1 MMKNDSMA
9 DVTIKR
15 FFKGDRYLWGLIA
28 FFMLLSLLSVYS
40 SSVSVAYS
48 SHHGNTF
55 YFLRTQFIMLMLG
68 LLIIVVT
75 HWIPYIKYMQFATIG
90 LVVAVLLLVVTLF
103 AGVSINQATRWLEIP
118 VIGLRLQTSD
128 LAKVALV
135 IYLARGLTVYQHEL
149 NNFSVVTMKLVV
161 PVGIVCVLIMSE
173 NLSTAVMIFMISMI
187 ILFIGRI
194 PVRFILAYVGLGLAG
209 VILFASLLLVVKKD
223 DNRVQVWKNR
233 IEAYFSAESSPD
245 ADYQVNQAKIA
256 ISTGKIFGK
265 LPGKSTQR
273 NLLPQ
278 SNSDFIFAIIVE
290 EYGLFG
296 AIIVIMAYLA
306 LMYRGVQIARKCDYA
321 FPALMVLGLT
331 VMIVFQAFLNML
343 VAVGLF
349 PVTGQTLPMISWGR
363 TSVIVISF
371 ALGAILSVSRVMNAR
386 ERHEKLSEE
395 EQTDR
400 IPV

>member
-1 MMKNDSMA
+1 MA

-15 FFKGDRYLWGLIA
+15 FFRGDRYLWGLIA

-40 SSVSVAYS
+40 SSVGVAYKS
-48 SHHGNTF
+48 FGGNTF

-90 LVVAVLLLVVTLF
+90 LVVAVLLLVITLF
-103 AGVSINQATRWLEIP
+103 AGVSINEATRWLEIP

-135 IYLARGLTVYQHEL
+135 IYLARGLTVYQQEL
-149 NNFSVVTMKLVV
+149 NNFSVVTMKLLV
-161 PVGIVCVLIMSE
+161 PVAIVCVLIMSE
-173 NLSTAVMIFMISMI
+173 NLSTAVMIFGISMI
-187 ILFIGRI
+187 ILYIGRV
-194 PVRFILAYVGLGLAG
+194 PFRFLLTYAGIGLAG
-209 VILFASLLLVVKKD
+209 VILFASLLLVFKKD

-233 IEAYFSAESSPD
+233 IEAHFGGESNPD
-245 ADYQVNQAKIA
+245 ADYQANQAKIA
-256 ISTGKIFGK
+256 ISTGKLFGK

-296 AIIVIMAYLA
+296 AVILIMAYLA

-363 TSVIVISF
+363 TSVMVISF

-386 ERHEKLSEE
+386 ERQEKLSEV
-395 EQTDR
+395 EQTDK
-400 IPV
+400 IVA

>member
-1 MMKNDSMA
+1 MA
-9 DVTIKR
+9 GVTIKR

-28 FFMLLSLLSVYS
+28 IFMVISLLSVYS
-40 SSVSVAYS
+40 SSVGVAYS

-90 LVVAVLLLVVTLF
+90 LGVSIILLIITLF
-103 AGVSINQATRWLEIP
+103 AGVSINEATRWLEIP
-118 VIGLRLQTSD
+118 GIGLRLQTSD
-128 LAKVALV
+128 IAKVALI
-135 IYLARGLTVYQHEL
+135 IYLARGLTIYQHEL
-149 NNFSVVTMKLVV
+149 KNFRVVTMRLMA
-161 PVGIVCVLIMSE
+161 PVATVCLLIMSE

-187 ILFIGRI
+187 ILFIGRV
-194 PVRFILAYVGLGLAG
+194 PVRFLLAYAGLGLVAI
-209 VILFASLLLVVKKD
+209 VLFASLLLMFKKD
-223 DNRVQVWKNR
+223 NNRVEVWKDR
-233 IEAYFSAESSPD
+233 IEAYFSGESTPD
-245 ADYQVNQAKIA
+245 ADYQANQAKIA

-273 NLLPQ
+273 NMLPQ

-296 AIIVIMAYLA
+296 AIIVIMSYLA
-306 LMYRGVQIARKCDYA
+306 LMFRGIQIARKCDYA

-371 ALGAILSVSRVMNAR
+371 SLGAILSVSRVMNAR
-386 ERHEKLSEE
+386 ERREMLSDI
-395 EQTDR
+395 EQTDTNAA
-400 IPV
+400 

>member
-1 MMKNDSMA
+1 MA
-9 DVTIKR
+9 DVTVKR
-15 FFKGDRYLWGLIA
+15 FFRGDRYLWGLIA
-28 FFMLLSLLSVYS
+28 LFMLISLLSVYS

-75 HWIPYIKYMQFATIG
+75 HWIPYIKYMQFAAIG
-90 LVVAVLLLVVTLF
+90 LVVSVILLGITLV
-103 AGVSINQATRWLEIP
+103 AGVSINEATRWLEIP

-128 LAKVALV
+128 IAKVALV
-135 IYLARGLTVYQHEL
+135 IYLARGLTIYQHEL
-149 NNFSVVTMKLVV
+149 NNFRTVTMRLVV
-161 PVGIVCVLIMSE
+161 PVAIVCVLIMPE

-187 ILFIGRI
+187 ILFIGRV
-194 PVRFILAYVGLGLAG
+194 PFKFLLAYAGMGLAG
-209 VILFASLLLVVKKD
+209 VVLMATVLLIFRKD

-233 IEAYFSAESSPD
+233 VETYFSGESSPD
-245 ADYQVNQAKIA
+245 ADYQSNQAKIA
-256 ISTGKIFGK
+256 ISTGKLFGK
-265 LPGKSTQR
+265 LPGGSTQR
-273 NLLPQ
+273 NMLPQ

-296 AIIVIMAYLA
+296 AIIVILSYLA
-306 LMYRGVQIARKCDYA
+306 LMFRGIQIARKCDYA

-363 TSVIVISF
+363 TSVLVISF
-371 ALGAILSVSRVMNAR
+371 SLGAILSVSRVMNMR
-386 ERHEKLSEE
+386 ERKEKLSEI
-395 EQTDR
+395 EQTDK
-400 IPV
+400 IPA

>member
-1 MMKNDSMA
+1 MA

-55 YFLRTQFIMLMLG
+55 YFLRSQFIMLMLG

-75 HWIPYIKYMQFATIG
+75 HWIPYIRYMQFATIG
-90 LVVAVLLLVVTLF
+90 LVVAILLLVITLF

-386 ERHEKLSEE
+386 ERQERLSEE
-395 EQTDR
+395 EQTDK
-400 IPV
+400 IPA

>member
-1 MMKNDSMA
+1 MA
-9 DVTIKR
+9 GVTIKR

-28 FFMLLSLLSVYS
+28 IFMVISLLSVYS
-40 SSVSVAYS
+40 SSVGVAYS

-90 LVVAVLLLVVTLF
+90 LGVSIILLIITLF
-103 AGVSINQATRWLEIP
+103 AGVSINEATRWLEIP
-118 VIGLRLQTSD
+118 GIGLRLQTSD
-128 LAKVALV
+128 IAKVALI
-135 IYLARGLTVYQHEL
+135 IYLARGLTIYQHEL
-149 NNFSVVTMKLVV
+149 KNFRVVTMRLMA
-161 PVGIVCVLIMSE
+161 PVATVCLLIMSE

-187 ILFIGRI
+187 ILFIGRV
-194 PVRFILAYVGLGLAG
+194 PVRFLLAYAGLGLAA
-209 VILFASLLLVVKKD
+209 VVLFASLLLMFKKD
-223 DNRVQVWKNR
+223 NNRVEVWKDR
-233 IEAYFSAESSPD
+233 IEAYFSGESTPD
-245 ADYQVNQAKIA
+245 ADYQANQAKIA

-273 NLLPQ
+273 NMLPQ

-296 AIIVIMAYLA
+296 AIIVIMSYLA
-306 LMYRGVQIARKCDYA
+306 LMFRGIQIARKCDYA

-371 ALGAILSVSRVMNAR
+371 SLGAILSVSRVMNAR
-386 ERHEKLSEE
+386 ERREMLSDI
-395 EQTDR
+395 EQTDTNAA
-400 IPV
+400 

>member
-1 MMKNDSMA
+1 MA
-9 DVTIKR
+9 GVTIKR
-15 FFKGDRYLWGLIA
+15 FFRGDRYLWGLIA
-28 FFMLLSLLSVYS
+28 IFMVISLLSVYS
-40 SSVSVAYS
+40 SSVGVAYS

-90 LVVAVLLLVVTLF
+90 LGVSIILLIITLF
-103 AGVSINQATRWLEIP
+103 AGVSINEATRWLEIP
-118 VIGLRLQTSD
+118 GIGLRLQTSD
-128 LAKVALV
+128 IAKVALI
-135 IYLARGLTVYQHEL
+135 IYLARGLTIYQHEL
-149 NNFSVVTMKLVV
+149 KNFRVVTMRLMA
-161 PVGIVCVLIMSE
+161 PVATVCLLIMSE

-187 ILFIGRI
+187 ILFIGRV
-194 PVRFILAYVGLGLAG
+194 PVRFLLAYAGLGLAA
-209 VILFASLLLVVKKD
+209 VVLFASLLLMFKKD
-223 DNRVQVWKNR
+223 NNRVEVWKDR
-233 IEAYFSAESSPD
+233 IEAYFSGESTPD
-245 ADYQVNQAKIA
+245 ADYQANQAKIA

-273 NLLPQ
+273 NMLPQ

-296 AIIVIMAYLA
+296 AIIVIMSYLA
-306 LMYRGVQIARKCDYA
+306 LMFRGIQIARKCDYA

-371 ALGAILSVSRVMNAR
+371 SLGAILSVSRVMNAR
-386 ERHEKLSEE
+386 ERREMLSDI
-395 EQTDR
+395 EQTDTNAA
-400 IPV
+400 

>member
-1 MMKNDSMA
+1 MA

-15 FFKGDRYLWGLIA
+15 FFRGDRYLWGLIA

-40 SSVSVAYS
+40 SSVGVAYS

-90 LVVAVLLLVVTLF
+90 LVVAVILLVITLF
-103 AGVSINQATRWLEIP
+103 AGVSINEATRWLEIP
-118 VIGLRLQTSD
+118 GIGLRLQTSD

-135 IYLARGLTVYQHEL
+135 IYLARGLTVYQHDL

-173 NLSTAVMIFMISMI
+173 NLSTAAMIFMISMI
-187 ILFIGRI
+187 ILFIGRVPI
-194 PVRFILAYVGLGLAG
+194 RFLLTYAGLGLAG
-209 VILFASLLLVVKKD
+209 VILFASLLLVFKKE

-233 IEAYFSAESSPD
+233 IEAYFSGESSPD
-245 ADYQVNQAKIA
+245 ADYQANQAKIA
-256 ISTGKIFGK
+256 ISTGKLFGK

-296 AIIVIMAYLA
+296 ALIVIMAYLA
-306 LMYRGVQIARKCDYA
+306 LMFRGVQIARKCDYA

-331 VMIVFQAFLNML
+331 IMIVFQAFLNML

-363 TSVIVISF
+363 TSVMVISF
-371 ALGAILSVSRVMNAR
+371 SLGAILSVSRVMNAR
-386 ERHEKLSEE
+386 ERQEKLSDV
-395 EQTDR
+395 EQTDK
-400 IPV
+400 VMA

>member
-1 MMKNDSMA
+1 MA

-15 FFKGDRYLWGLIA
+15 FFRGDRYLWGLIA

-40 SSVSVAYS
+40 SSVGVAYS

-68 LLIIVVT
+68 LLIIIVT

-90 LVVAVLLLVVTLF
+90 LIVAVILLVITLF
-103 AGVSINQATRWLEIP
+103 AGVSINEATRWLEIP

-135 IYLARGLTVYQHEL
+135 IYLARGLTVYQHDL
-149 NNFSVVTMKLVV
+149 NNFSVVTMKLVA

-173 NLSTAVMIFMISMI
+173 NLSTAAMIFMISMI
-187 ILFIGRI
+187 ILYIGRV
-194 PVRFILAYVGLGLAG
+194 PFRFLLTYAGMGLAG
-209 VILFASLLLVVKKD
+209 VILFASLLLVFKKD

-233 IEAYFSAESSPD
+233 IEAYFSGESSPD
-245 ADYQVNQAKIA
+245 ADYQANQAKIA
-256 ISTGKIFGK
+256 ISTGKLFGK

-296 AIIVIMAYLA
+296 AVIVIMAYLA
-306 LMYRGVQIARKCDYA
+306 LMFRGVQIARKCDYA

-331 VMIVFQAFLNML
+331 IMIVFQAFLNML

-363 TSVIVISF
+363 TSVMVISF
-371 ALGAILSVSRVMNAR
+371 SLGAILSVSRVMNAR
-386 ERHEKLSEE
+386 ERQEKLSDV
-395 EQTDR
+395 EQTDK
-400 IPV
+400 IPT

>member
-1 MMKNDSMA
+1 MA
-9 DVTIKR
+9 DVTVRR
-15 FFKGDRYLWGLIA
+15 FFRGDRYLWGLIA

-40 SSVSVAYS
+40 SSVGVAYS

-90 LVVAVLLLVVTLF
+90 LVVAIALLVVTLF
-103 AGVSINQATRWLEIP
+103 AGVSINSATRWLEIP

-161 PVGIVCVLIMSE
+161 PIGIVCVLIMSE
-173 NLSTAVMIFMISMI
+173 NLSTAVMIFGISMI
-187 ILFIGRI
+187 ILYIGRV
-194 PVRFILAYVGLGLAG
+194 PFKFLLTYAGLGLAA
-209 VILFASLLLVVKKD
+209 VILFASLLLIFKKD

-233 IEAYFSAESSPD
+233 IETYFSGESNPD
-245 ADYQVNQAKIA
+245 ADYQANQAKIA
-256 ISTGKIFGK
+256 ISTGKLFGK
-265 LPGKSTQR
+265 MPGKSTQR

-296 AIIVIMAYLA
+296 AVIVIMAYLA
-306 LMYRGVQIARKCDYA
+306 LMFRGVQIARKCDYA

-363 TSVIVISF
+363 TSVMVISF
-371 ALGAILSVSRVMNAR
+371 SLGAILSVSRVMNMR
-386 ERHEKLSEE
+386 ERKEKLSEI

-400 IPV
+400 VPA

>member
-1 MMKNDSMA
+1 MA

-15 FFKGDRYLWGLIA
+15 FFRGDRYLWGLIA

-90 LVVAVLLLVVTLF
+90 LVVAILLLVITLF
-103 AGVSINQATRWLEIP
+103 AGVSINEATRWLEIP

-135 IYLARGLTVYQHEL
+135 IYLARGLTVYQQEL
-149 NNFSVVTMKLVV
+149 NNFSVVTMKLLV
-161 PVGIVCVLIMSE
+161 PVAIVCVLIMSE
-173 NLSTAVMIFMISMI
+173 NLSTAVMIFGISMI
-187 ILFIGRI
+187 ILYIGRV
-194 PVRFILAYVGLGLAG
+194 PFRFLLTYAGLGLAG
-209 VILFASLLLVVKKD
+209 VILFASLLLIFKKD

-233 IEAYFSAESSPD
+233 IEAHFGGKSNPD
-245 ADYQVNQAKIA
+245 ADYQANQAKIA
-256 ISTGKIFGK
+256 ISTGKLFGK

-296 AIIVIMAYLA
+296 AVILIMAYLA

-363 TSVIVISF
+363 TSVMVISF

-386 ERHEKLSEE
+386 ERQEKLSEV
-395 EQTDR
+395 EQTDK
-400 IPV
+400 IVA

>member
-1 MMKNDSMA
+1 MA

-15 FFKGDRYLWGLIA
+15 FFRGDRYLWGLIA

-40 SSVSVAYS
+40 SSVGVAYS

-68 LLIIVVT
+68 LLIIIVT

-90 LVVAVLLLVVTLF
+90 LVVAVILLVITLF
-103 AGVSINQATRWLEIP
+103 AGVSINEATRWLEIP

-135 IYLARGLTVYQHEL
+135 IYLARGLTVYQHDL
-149 NNFSVVTMKLVV
+149 NNFSVVTMKLVA

-173 NLSTAVMIFMISMI
+173 NLSTAAMIFMISMI
-187 ILFIGRI
+187 ILYIGRV
-194 PVRFILAYVGLGLAG
+194 PFRFLLTYAGMGLAG
-209 VILFASLLLVVKKD
+209 VILFASLLLVFKKD

-233 IEAYFSAESSPD
+233 IEAYFSGESSPD
-245 ADYQVNQAKIA
+245 ADYQANQAKIA
-256 ISTGKIFGK
+256 ISTGKLFGK

-296 AIIVIMAYLA
+296 AVIVIMAYLA
-306 LMYRGVQIARKCDYA
+306 LMFRGVQIARKCDYA

-331 VMIVFQAFLNML
+331 IMIVFQAFLNML

-363 TSVIVISF
+363 TSVMVISF
-371 ALGAILSVSRVMNAR
+371 SLGAILSVSRVMNAR
-386 ERHEKLSEE
+386 ERQEKLSDV
-395 EQTDR
+395 EQTDK
-400 IPV
+400 IPA

>member
-1 MMKNDSMA
+1 MSE
-9 DVTIKR
+9 VTIKR
-15 FFKGDRYLWGLIA
+15 FFRGDRYLWGLIA

-40 SSVSVAYS
+40 SSVGVAYKS
-48 SHHGNTF
+48 YHGNTF

-90 LVVAVLLLVVTLF
+90 LVVAVLLLVITLF
-103 AGVSINQATRWLEIP
+103 AGVSINEATRWLEIP

-149 NNFSVVTMKLVV
+149 NNFSVVTVKLLA
-161 PVGIVCVLIMSE
+161 PIGIVCVLIMSE

-187 ILFIGRI
+187 ILYIGRV
-194 PVRFILAYVGLGLAG
+194 PFKFLLTYAGLGLAG
-209 VILFASLLLVVKKD
+209 VILFASLLLIFKKD

-233 IEAYFSAESSPD
+233 IEAYFSGESSPD
-245 ADYQVNQAKIA
+245 ADYQANQAKIA
-256 ISTGKIFGK
+256 ISTGKLFGK

-331 VMIVFQAFLNML
+331 IMIVFQAFLNML

-363 TSVIVISF
+363 TSVMVISF

-386 ERHEKLSEE
+386 ERQEKLSEV

-400 IPV
+400 VVA

>member
-1 MMKNDSMA
+1 MA

-15 FFKGDRYLWGLIA
+15 FFRGDRYLWGLIA

-40 SSVSVAYS
+40 SSVGVAYS

-90 LVVAVLLLVVTLF
+90 LVVAIVLLVVTLF
-103 AGVSINQATRWLEIP
+103 AGVSINSATRWLEIP
-118 VIGLRLQTSD
+118 IIGLRLQTSD

-149 NNFSVVTMKLVV
+149 NNFSVVTMQLVV
-161 PVGIVCVLIMSE
+161 PVAVVCVLIMSE
-173 NLSTAVMIFMISMI
+173 NLSTAVMIFGISMV
-187 ILFIGRI
+187 ILYIGRV
-194 PVRFILAYVGLGLAG
+194 PFKFLLTYAGMGLAA
-209 VILFASLLLVVKKD
+209 VILFASLLLVLKKN
-223 DNRVQVWKNR
+223 DNRVQVWKDR
-233 IEAYFSAESSPD
+233 IETYFSGESTPD
-245 ADYQVNQAKIA
+245 ADYQSNQAKIA
-256 ISTGKIFGK
+256 ISTGKLFGK

-306 LMYRGVQIARKCDYA
+306 LMFRGVQIARKCDYA

-363 TSVIVISF
+363 TSVLVISF
-371 ALGAILSVSRVMNAR
+371 SLGAILSVSRVMNMR
-386 ERHEKLSEE
+386 ERQEKLSEI
-395 EQTDR
+395 EQTDKV
-400 IPV
+400 PV

>member
-1 MMKNDSMA
+1 MA
-9 DVTIKR
+9 EVTIKR
-15 FFKGDRYLWGLIA
+15 FFRGDRYLWGLIA

-40 SSVSVAYS
+40 SSVGVAYKS
-48 SHHGNTF
+48 YHGNTF

-90 LVVAVLLLVVTLF
+90 LVVAVLLLVITLF
-103 AGVSINQATRWLEIP
+103 AGVSINEATRWLEIP

-149 NNFSVVTMKLVV
+149 NNFGVVTMKLVA
-161 PVGIVCVLIMSE
+161 PIGIVCVLIMSE

-187 ILFIGRI
+187 ILYIGRVPI
-194 PVRFILAYVGLGLAG
+194 KFLLTYAGMGLAG
-209 VILFASLLLVVKKD
+209 VILFASLLLVFKKD

-233 IEAYFSAESSPD
+233 IEAYFSGESSPD
-245 ADYQVNQAKIA
+245 ADYQANQAKIA
-256 ISTGKIFGK
+256 ISTGKLFGK

-363 TSVIVISF
+363 TSVMVISF

-386 ERHEKLSEE
+386 ERQEKLSDV
-395 EQTDR
+395 EQTDK
-400 IPV
+400 VVA

>member
-1 MMKNDSMA
+1 MA
-9 DVTIKR
+9 DVTVRR
-15 FFKGDRYLWGLIA
+15 FFRGDRYLWGLIA

-40 SSVSVAYS
+40 SSVGVAYS
-48 SHHGNTF
+48 YHHGNTF

-90 LVVAVLLLVVTLF
+90 LVVAIALLVVTLF
-103 AGVSINQATRWLEIP
+103 AGVSINSATRWLEIP
-118 VIGLRLQTSD
+118 IIGMRLQTSD

-161 PVGIVCVLIMSE
+161 PIGIVCVLIMSE
-173 NLSTAVMIFMISMI
+173 NLSTAVMIFGISMI
-187 ILFIGRI
+187 ILYIGRV
-194 PVRFILAYVGLGLAG
+194 PLKFLLTYAGLGLAA
-209 VILFASLLLVVKKD
+209 VILFASLLLVFKKD

-233 IEAYFSAESSPD
+233 IEAYFSGESNPD
-245 ADYQVNQAKIA
+245 ADYQANQAKIA

-306 LMYRGVQIARKCDYA
+306 LMFRGVQIARKCDYA

-363 TSVIVISF
+363 TSVMVISF
-371 ALGAILSVSRVMNAR
+371 SLGAILSVSRVMNMR
-386 ERHEKLSEE
+386 ERKEKLSDI

-400 IPV
+400 IPA

>member
-1 MMKNDSMA
+1 MA

-15 FFKGDRYLWGLIA
+15 FFRGDRYLWGLIA

-90 LVVAVLLLVVTLF
+90 LVVAVLLLLVTLF
-103 AGVSINQATRWLEIP
+103 AGVSINSATRWLEIP

-161 PVGIVCVLIMSE
+161 PIGIVCVLIMSE

-187 ILFIGRI
+187 ILFIGRVPI
-194 PVRFILAYVGLGLAG
+194 KFLLTYAGLGLAG
-209 VILFASLLLVVKKD
+209 VILFASLLLIFKKD

-233 IEAYFSAESSPD
+233 IEAFFSGESSPD
-245 ADYQVNQAKIA
+245 ADYQANQAKIA

-296 AIIVIMAYLA
+296 AVIVIMAYLA

-363 TSVIVISF
+363 TSVMVISF

-386 ERHEKLSEE
+386 ERQERLSEV
-395 EQTDR
+395 EQTDKV
-400 IPV
+400 PV

>member
-1 MMKNDSMA
+1 MA

-15 FFKGDRYLWGLIA
+15 FFRGDRYLWGLIA

-103 AGVSINQATRWLEIP
+103 AGVSINSATRWLEIP

-161 PVGIVCVLIMSE
+161 PIGIVCVLIMSE

-187 ILFIGRI
+187 ILYIGRV
-194 PVRFILAYVGLGLAG
+194 PFKFLLTYAGLGLAA
-209 VILFASLLLVVKKD
+209 VILFASLLLVFKKD

-233 IEAYFSAESSPD
+233 IEAYFSGESSPD
-245 ADYQVNQAKIA
+245 ADYQANQAKIA

-296 AIIVIMAYLA
+296 AVVVIMAYLA

-363 TSVIVISF
+363 TSVMVISF

-386 ERHEKLSEE
+386 ERQEKLSEV
-395 EQTDR
+395 EQTDK

>member
-1 MMKNDSMA
+1 MA
-9 DVTIKR
+9 EVTIKR
-15 FFKGDRYLWGLIA
+15 FFRGDRYLWGLIA

-40 SSVSVAYS
+40 SSVGVAYKS
-48 SHHGNTF
+48 FDGNTF

-90 LVVAVLLLVVTLF
+90 LVVAILLLVITLF
-103 AGVSINQATRWLEIP
+103 AGVSINEATRWLEIP

-135 IYLARGLTVYQHEL
+135 IYLARGLTVYQNEL
-149 NNFSVVTMKLVV
+149 NNFSVVTMKLLV
-161 PVGIVCVLIMSE
+161 PVAIVCVLIMSE
-173 NLSTAVMIFMISMI
+173 NLSTAVMIFGISMI
-187 ILFIGRI
+187 ILYIGRV
-194 PVRFILAYVGLGLAG
+194 PFKFLLTYAGLGLAG
-209 VILFASLLLVVKKD
+209 VILFASLLLIFKKD

-233 IEAYFSAESSPD
+233 IETYFSSESSPD
-245 ADYQVNQAKIA
+245 ADYQANQAKIA
-256 ISTGKIFGK
+256 ISTGKLFGK

-278 SNSDFIFAIIVE
+278 SESDFIFAIIVE

-296 AIIVIMAYLA
+296 AVILIMAYLA

-363 TSVIVISF
+363 TSVMVISF

-386 ERHEKLSEE
+386 ERQEKLSEV
-395 EQTDR
+395 EQTDK
-400 IPV
+400 VVA

>member
-1 MMKNDSMA
+1 MA

-15 FFKGDRYLWGLIA
+15 FFRGDRYLWGLIA
-28 FFMLLSLLSVYS
+28 LFMLISLLSVYS

-75 HWIPYIKYMQFATIG
+75 HWIPYIKYMQFAAIG
-90 LVVAVLLLVVTLF
+90 LVVSVILLGITLV
-103 AGVSINQATRWLEIP
+103 AGVSINEATRWLEIP

-128 LAKVALV
+128 IAKVALV
-135 IYLARGLTVYQHEL
+135 IYLARGLTIYQQEL
-149 NNFSVVTMKLVV
+149 NNFRTVTMRLVV
-161 PVGIVCVLIMSE
+161 PVAIVCVLIMPE
-173 NLSTAVMIFMISMI
+173 NLSTAFMIFMISMI
-187 ILFIGRI
+187 ILFIGRV
-194 PVRFILAYVGLGLAG
+194 PFKFLLAYAGMGLAG
-209 VILFASLLLVVKKD
+209 VVLMATVLLIFRKD

-233 IEAYFSAESSPD
+233 VETYFSGESSPD
-245 ADYQVNQAKIA
+245 ADYQSNQAKIA
-256 ISTGKIFGK
+256 ISTGKLFGK
-265 LPGKSTQR
+265 LPGGSTQR
-273 NLLPQ
+273 NMLPQ

-296 AIIVIMAYLA
+296 AIIVILSYLA
-306 LMYRGVQIARKCDYA
+306 LMFRGIQIARKCDYA

-363 TSVIVISF
+363 TSVLVISF
-371 ALGAILSVSRVMNAR
+371 SLGAILSVSRVMNMR
-386 ERHEKLSEE
+386 ERKEKLSGI
-395 EQTDR
+395 EQTDE
-400 IPV
+400 IPA

>member
-1 MMKNDSMA
+1 
-9 DVTIKR
+9 
-15 FFKGDRYLWGLIA
+15 
-28 FFMLLSLLSVYS
+28 
-40 SSVSVAYS
+40 
-48 SHHGNTF
+48 
-55 YFLRTQFIMLMLG
+55 
-68 LLIIVVT
+68 
-75 HWIPYIKYMQFATIG
+75 
-90 LVVAVLLLVVTLF
+90 
-103 AGVSINQATRWLEIP
+103 
-118 VIGLRLQTSD
+118 
-128 LAKVALV
+128 
-135 IYLARGLTVYQHEL
+135 
-149 NNFSVVTMKLVV
+149 VVTMKLVA

-187 ILFIGRI
+187 ILYIGRVPI
-194 PVRFILAYVGLGLAG
+194 KFLLTYAGLGLAA
-209 VILFASLLLVVKKD
+209 VILFASLLLVFKKD

-233 IEAYFSAESSPD
+233 IEAYFSGESSPD
-245 ADYQVNQAKIA
+245 ADYQANQAKIA

-296 AIIVIMAYLA
+296 AVIVIMAYLA

-363 TSVIVISF
+363 TSVMVISF

-386 ERHEKLSEE
+386 ERQEKLSEV
-395 EQTDR
+395 EQTDKV
-400 IPV
+400 PV

>member
-1 MMKNDSMA
+1 MA
-9 DVTIKR
+9 QVTVKR
-15 FFKGDRYLWGLIA
+15 FFRGDRYLWGIIA
-28 FFMLLSLLSVYS
+28 LFMLISLLSVYS
-40 SSVSVAYS
+40 SSVSVAYA
-48 SHHGNTF
+48 SHQGNTF

-75 HWIPYIKYMQFATIG
+75 HWIPYIKYMQFAAIG
-90 LVVAVLLLVVTLF
+90 LGASIILLVITLF
-103 AGVSINQATRWLEIP
+103 AGVSINEATRWLEIP

-128 LAKVALV
+128 IAKVALV

-149 NNFSVVTMKLVV
+149 NNFRTVTLKLVL
-161 PVGIVCVLIMSE
+161 PVAAVCGLIMSE

-187 ILFIGRI
+187 ILFIGRVPI
-194 PVRFILAYVGLGLAG
+194 KFLLAYAGIGLAA
-209 VILFASLLLVVKKD
+209 VVLFAALLLVFKKN

-233 IEAYFSAESSPD
+233 IETYFSGESSPD
-245 ADYQVNQAKIA
+245 ADYQSNQAKIA
-256 ISTGKIFGK
+256 ISTGKLFGK
-265 LPGKSTQR
+265 LPGGSTQR
-273 NLLPQ
+273 NMLPQ

-296 AIIVIMAYLA
+296 AIIVILSYLA
-306 LMYRGVQIARKCDYA
+306 LMFRGIQIARKCDYA

-363 TSVIVISF
+363 TSVLVISF
-371 ALGAILSVSRVMNAR
+371 SLGAILSVSRVMNMR
-386 ERHEKLSEE
+386 ERQEKLSEI
-395 EQTDR
+395 EQTDK
-400 IPV
+400 IPA

>member
-1 MMKNDSMA
+1 MA
-9 DVTIKR
+9 DVTVRR
-15 FFKGDRYLWGLIA
+15 FFRGDRYLWGLIA

-40 SSVSVAYS
+40 SSVGVAYS

-90 LVVAVLLLVVTLF
+90 LVVAIVLLVVTLF
-103 AGVSINQATRWLEIP
+103 AGVSINSATRWLEIP
-118 VIGLRLQTSD
+118 IIGMRLQTSD

-161 PVGIVCVLIMSE
+161 PIGIVCVLIMSE
-173 NLSTAVMIFMISMI
+173 NLSTAVMIFGISMI
-187 ILFIGRI
+187 ILFIGRV
-194 PVRFILAYVGLGLAG
+194 PFRFLLAYAGLGLAA
-209 VILFASLLLVVKKD
+209 VILFASLLLVFKKD

-233 IEAYFSAESSPD
+233 IEAYFSGESNPD
-245 ADYQVNQAKIA
+245 ADYQANQAKIA

-296 AIIVIMAYLA
+296 AVIVIMAYLA
-306 LMYRGVQIARKCDYA
+306 LMFRGVQIARKCDYA

-363 TSVIVISF
+363 TSVMVISF
-371 ALGAILSVSRVMNAR
+371 SLGAILSVSRVMNMR
-386 ERHEKLSEE
+386 ERKEKLSDI

-400 IPV
+400 IPA

>member
-1 MMKNDSMA
+1 MV

-15 FFKGDRYLWGLIA
+15 FFRGDRYLWGLIA
-28 FFMLLSLLSVYS
+28 LFMLISLLSVYS
-40 SSVSVAYS
+40 SSVSVAYA

-75 HWIPYIKYMQFATIG
+75 HWIPYIKYMQFAAIG
-90 LVVAVLLLVVTLF
+90 LGVAVILLGITLV
-103 AGVSINQATRWLEIP
+103 AGVSINEATRWLEIP
-118 VIGLRLQTSD
+118 VIGLKLQTSD
-128 LAKVALV
+128 IAKVALV
-135 IYLARGLTVYQHEL
+135 LYLARGLTIYQHEL
-149 NNFSVVTMKLVV
+149 KNFRTVTIRLVV
-161 PVGIVCVLIMSE
+161 PVAIVCMLIMPE

-187 ILFIGRI
+187 ILFIGRVPI
-194 PVRFILAYVGLGLAG
+194 KFLMAYAGLGLAA
-209 VILFASLLLVVKKD
+209 VLLFASLLVIIKKD

-233 IEAYFSAESSPD
+233 IETYFSGESSPD
-245 ADYQVNQAKIA
+245 ADYQSNQAKIA
-256 ISTGKIFGK
+256 ISTGKLFGK
-265 LPGKSTQR
+265 LPGGSTQR
-273 NLLPQ
+273 NMLPQ

-296 AIIVIMAYLA
+296 AIIVILSYLA
-306 LMYRGVQIARKCDYA
+306 LMFRGIQIARKCDYA

-371 ALGAILSVSRVMNAR
+371 SLGAILSVSRVMNAR
-386 ERHEKLSEE
+386 ERREQLSDI
-395 EQTDR
+395 EQTDK
-400 IPV
+400 IVA